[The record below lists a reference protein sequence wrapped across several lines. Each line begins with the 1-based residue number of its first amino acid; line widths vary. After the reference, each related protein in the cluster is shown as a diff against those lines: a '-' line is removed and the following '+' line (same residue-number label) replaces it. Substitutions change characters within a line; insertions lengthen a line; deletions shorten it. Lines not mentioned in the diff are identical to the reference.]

1 MAEHNAIEPTRQ
13 ETHTA
18 HDDHDVTVI
27 FGRTLNMP
35 VYTAVFI
42 ALAILTV
49 LEVIVAEIFFEPII
63 RIPLL
68 LGMAVVKAALVMYFY
83 MHLREDTRLFAAV
96 ILIPIGVA
104 LLSVLFLLAVPA
116 TGY

>member
-1 MAEHNAIEPTRQ
+1 MAEHNAIEPTHHD
-13 ETHTA
+13 TH
-18 HDDHDVTVI
+18 DNHDVTVI

-35 VYTAVFI
+35 VYTAVFG

-49 LEVIVAEIFFEPII
+49 LEVIVAELFADPNI

-68 LGMAVVKAALVMYFY
+68 LGMAVVKAGLVMYFY
-83 MHLREDTRLFAAV
+83 MHLREDSRIFAAA
-96 ILIPIGVA
+96 ILIPVGIA